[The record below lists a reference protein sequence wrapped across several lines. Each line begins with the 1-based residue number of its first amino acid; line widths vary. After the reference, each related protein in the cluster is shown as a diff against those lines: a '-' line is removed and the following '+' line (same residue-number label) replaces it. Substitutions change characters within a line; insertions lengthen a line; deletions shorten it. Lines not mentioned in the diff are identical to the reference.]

1 MKDGIKLG
9 RWTLAAA
16 VSASRA
22 SGADGA
28 YACGWG
34 WGWQV
39 CTTSELSVYDV
50 LRADKLVFDEA
61 SMAKINETF
70 AA

>member
-1 MKDGIKLG
+1 
-9 RWTLAAA
+9 
-16 VSASRA
+16 
-22 SGADGA
+22 
-28 YACGWG
+28 
-34 WGWQV
+34 V
-39 CTTSELSVYDV
+39 CTTNELSVYDV